1 MVSIS
6 IMLSIYAVLLVF
18 LLHNLW
24 KYVIKQ
30 KRYKTFHI
38 TFFYILSFTVIIF
51 RVTFFSLVLQFL
63 IQVNGKQLTPP
74 VKIDDVDNFTTYFE
88 LILGM

>member
-1 MVSIS
+1 MK
-6 IMLSIYAVLLVF
+6 VLDVF

-38 TFFYILSFTVIIF
+38 TFFYVLSFTVITL
-51 RVTFFSLVLQFL
+51 RATFFSMVLKFL
-63 IQVNGKQLTPP
+63 IQVNDEELLPPGK
-74 VKIDDVDNFTTYFE
+74 IEDVDNFTTYFE
-88 LILGM
+88 LILGI